1 MMLKSPDRAG
11 KTSHFTSLSEF
22 RREQTLDGNKMAQH
36 TVPNNKRDSVFL
48 PGKPSSGLK
57 QLNSLELG

>member
-1 MMLKSPDRAG
+1 MLKSPDRWS

-36 TVPNNKRDSVFL
+36 TVQNIKLDSPQKNFFWTAEF
-48 PGKPSSGLK
+48 P
-57 QLNSLELG
+57 